1 MACTTMFIACRRPE
15 ILYISIGERY
25 VIRVMQ
31 ATAILNQE
39 QETVN
44 TDALSRNASAQNDV
58 KIAVM

>member
-1 MACTTMFIACRRPE
+1 
-15 ILYISIGERY
+15 
-25 VIRVMQ
+25 MQ